1 MKFISRITEVYYRI
15 ALVKNCGHS
24 VVLITHS
31 PYVLGTLN
39 NLLYAKTIPDQYS
52 QKANTVIPESL
63 WLDYHSFDSW
73 FVKNGKIEKCMDS
86 EIHMI
91 QNERIDEIS
100 KVINDDFEKLLEL
113 QDAE

>member
-1 MKFISRITEVYYRI
+1 M
-15 ALVKNCGHS
+15 
-24 VVLITHS
+24 VLITHS

-63 WLDYHSFDSW
+63 WLDYHSFDSC
-73 FVKNGKIEKCMDS
+73 FVKNGNIEKCMDS